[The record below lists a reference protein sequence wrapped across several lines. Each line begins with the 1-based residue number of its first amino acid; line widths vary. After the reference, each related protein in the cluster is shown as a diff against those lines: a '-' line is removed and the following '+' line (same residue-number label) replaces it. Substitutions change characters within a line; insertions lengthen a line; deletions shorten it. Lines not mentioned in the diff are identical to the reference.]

1 MGTETVYYATI
12 FFTNVLRLLDER
24 NMTKSELSKVSGV
37 SMSFLSD
44 VTTGKGNPSLEVM
57 EKIAVAL
64 GVPLSLLL
72 ESTDL
77 DKDALSALTD
87 GKIHSFGLP
96 DGYIRVTAVLPEHQ
110 AFIVNKWN
118 EEARL
123 KLRPLPKK

>member
-1 MGTETVYYATI
+1 MYYATI

-57 EKIAVAL
+57 EKISIAL
-64 GVPLSLLL
+64 DVPLSLLL

-77 DKDALSALTD
+77 DKDALSALSD
-87 GKIHSFGLP
+87 GKVHNFGLP
-96 DGYIRVTAVLPEHQ
+96 TGYVRVTAVLPEHQ

-118 EEARL
+118 DEARH
-123 KLRPLPKK
+123 KLRPPPKK

>member
-1 MGTETVYYATI
+1 MYYATI

-24 NMTKSELSKVSGV
+24 DMTKSELSKVSGV

-57 EKIAVAL
+57 EKISVAL

-77 DKDALSALTD
+77 DKDALSALSD
-87 GKIHSFGLP
+87 GKVHNFGLP
-96 DGYIRVTAVLPEHQ
+96 AGYVRVTAVLPEHQ

-118 EEARL
+118 DEARH
-123 KLRPLPKK
+123 KLRPPPKK

>member
-1 MGTETVYYATI
+1 MYYSTI
-12 FFTNVLRLLDER
+12 FFTNILRILDER
-24 NMTKSELSKVSGV
+24 NMTKSELSKMSGV

-77 DKDALSALTD
+77 DKDTLNALTD
-87 GKIHSFGLP
+87 GKIHGFVLP

-118 EEARL
+118 DDARL
-123 KLRPLPKK
+123 KLRSLPKK